1 MQTTARRRLAWTHL
15 CPLWYAQMPTRP
27 PLKPLAK
34 FKNGEEKKDLNPD
47 ITMRCNDDVKVAKCK
62 DLIVSTEN
70 QEIIRM
76 KAD

>member
-1 MQTTARRRLAWTHL
+1 M
-15 CPLWYAQMPTRP
+15 
-27 PLKPLAK
+27 
-34 FKNGEEKKDLNPD
+34 F
-47 ITMRCNDDVKVAKCK
+47 INDDVKVAKCK